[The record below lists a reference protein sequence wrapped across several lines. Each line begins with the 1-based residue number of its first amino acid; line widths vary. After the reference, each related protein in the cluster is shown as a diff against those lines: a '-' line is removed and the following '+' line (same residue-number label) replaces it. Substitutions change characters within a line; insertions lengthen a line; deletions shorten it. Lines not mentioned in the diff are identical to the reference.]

1 MKFLHSGL
9 VLMAG
14 VLSAVSATGYTDVD
28 VTKMNIKPDIREAIL
43 QRFLSANHSPVE
55 SYAGNFIREADAH
68 HLDWRL
74 LPSLAWI
81 ESGAG
86 QHNRKNNLFGW
97 ANGASRFSTASEAIH
112 HVAEALAEARAYK
125 GKDLFG
131 KLAAYNPTPGY
142 RGLVTAVMAKISRLP
157 EPTSF
162 EEAFISRS
170 WRSGSCQAA
179 VIGSL

>member
-14 VLSAVSATGYTDVD
+14 VLGAVSATGYTDVD
-28 VTKMNIKPDIREAIL
+28 VTKVHRKADIRETIL
-43 QRFLSANHSPVE
+43 RRFLSANHSPVE
-55 SYAGNFIREADAH
+55 SYAGNFILEADAH

-86 QHNRKNNLFGW
+86 QRNRKNNIFGW

-112 HVAEALAEARAYK
+112 HVAIALAEARPYK

-131 KLAAYNPTPGY
+131 KLAAYNSAPGY
-142 RGLVTAVMAKISRLP
+142 RGLVTAVMTQISRLP
-157 EPTSF
+157 EPKSF
-162 EEAFISRS
+162 EEAFILKS
-170 WRSGSCQAA
+170 WRSGSCQA
-179 VIGSL
+179 VGSL

>member
-14 VLSAVSATGYTDVD
+14 VLGAASATGYTDVD
-28 VTKMNIKPDIREAIL
+28 ATKMQRKPDIREVIL
-43 QRFLSANHSPVE
+43 RRFLSANHSPVE
-55 SYAGNFIREADAH
+55 SYAGNFIREADAN

-86 QHNRKNNLFGW
+86 KRNRRNNLFGW
-97 ANGASRFSTASEAIH
+97 ANGASRFATASEAIH
-112 HVAEALAEARAYK
+112 HVAEALAEARPYK
-125 GKDLFG
+125 GKDLCG
-131 KLAAYNPTPGY
+131 KLAAYNPSPGY
-142 RGLVTAVMAKISRLP
+142 RGLVTTVMAQISRLP
-157 EPTSF
+157 EPRSF

-170 WRSGSCQAA
+170 WRTGNCQA
-179 VIGSL
+179 VGSL